1 MGWCFFVVRFQAHWP
16 TKRTGWAERLN
27 VQADE
32 TRVEQKRSARPKG
45 GTMMNPWPTPNR
57 LWLAAGAAEGTT
69 ELNAFDNA
77 LLDGGIGN
85 LNLIKVSSVVPQGA
99 EFLQTPP
106 VIAPGSLV
114 PCVYSVMHSD
124 TAGETICAAL
134 GIGIGR
140 ESHGMIFEYHA
151 NSREVAERVVTG
163 MVEEG
168 FARRGLPLER
178 VTVTIAEHR
187 VERLGCAVAAVVLWW
202 G

>member
-1 MGWCFFVVRFQAHWP
+1 MA
-16 TKRTGWAERLN
+16 TNA
-27 VQADE
+27 
-32 TRVEQKRSARPKG
+32 G
-45 GTMMNPWPTPNR
+45 GGPVLNPWPTPNR
-57 LWLAAGAAEGTT
+57 LWLAAGSAEGTT

-77 LLDGGIGN
+77 LLAGGIGN

-99 EFLQTPP
+99 EFLQVPP
-106 VIAPGSLV
+106 TIAPGSLV

-178 VTVTIAEHR
+178 VTVTLAEHR

>member
-1 MGWCFFVVRFQAHWP
+1 MG
-16 TKRTGWAERLN
+16 
-27 VQADE
+27 D
-32 TRVEQKRSARPKG
+32 RPG
-45 GTMMNPWPTPNR
+45 RRAVTSPLSPWPTPNR

-77 LLDGGIGN
+77 LLAGGIGN

-99 EFLQTPP
+99 EFLQAPP
-106 VIAPGSLV
+106 VITPGSLV
-114 PCVYSVMHSD
+114 PTVYSVMHSD

-178 VTVTIAEHR
+178 VTVTLAEHR

>member
-1 MGWCFFVVRFQAHWP
+1 MD
-16 TKRTGWAERLN
+16 AERN
-27 VQADE
+27 GTSRHASMAASRE
-32 TRVEQKRSARPKG
+32 RPVN
-45 GTMMNPWPTPNR
+45 NPWPTPNR
-57 LWLAAGAAEGTT
+57 LWLASGSAEGTT

-77 LLDGGIGN
+77 LLDAGIGN
-85 LNLIKVSSVVPQGA
+85 LNLIKVSSVVPAGA
-99 EFLQTPP
+99 IVLQSPP
-106 VIAPGSLV
+106 AIAPGSLV
-114 PCVYSVMHSD
+114 PTVYSEIHSD

-140 ESHGMIFEYHA
+140 DSHGMIFEYHA

-178 VTVTIAEHR
+178 VTVTLAEHR